1 MDVGRGRTLFFTRKI
16 LLNIFSLVIMILA
29 ELNES
34 GILGESFPLTAVSNG
49 LLWITAV
56 LCVVSGVIYVKQ
68 SVKLID
74 FSK

>member
-1 MDVGRGRTLFFTRKI
+1 
-16 LLNIFSLVIMILA
+16 MILA
-29 ELNES
+29 QLEKS
-34 GILGESFPLTAVSNG
+34 GVLGEAFPIKAVSNG

-68 SVKLID
+68 SVKLIN